1 MGIKNPTLAH
11 FRHFSHFRH
20 SLIITYSH
28 LHPFYAKQTQSQ
40 VRSNKRKL
48 SVFKVL
54 CKSGQ
59 LVIQTNKPK
68 TNPIQSQLKPKQT
81 QFKPKTNPIKANFK
95 RYLTKMG
102 HQGRAQLKEQAL
114 RDKID
119 DYEKF

>member
-1 MGIKNPTLAH
+1 
-11 FRHFSHFRH
+11 
-20 SLIITYSH
+20 
-28 LHPFYAKQTQSQ
+28 
-40 VRSNKRKL
+40 
-48 SVFKVL
+48 VL

-68 TNPIQSQLKPKQT
+68 TNPIQT
-81 QFKPKTNPIKANFK
+81 QFKPIKAKTNPIKANFK